1 MVAPVRF
8 ELTHDGTKTR
18 CLTAWLWGKM
28 VEGEGFEPPNRE
40 EVGYSHPRL
49 AASLP
54 LHLHKQCNYNI
65 KTFFAYSIL
74 IEKINFVC
82 NIF

>member
-1 MVAPVRF
+1 MRFFGQFNEMAALVRF
-8 ELTHDGTKTR
+8 ELTDGGTKNR
-18 CLTAWLWGKM
+18 CLSTWLKGNM

-54 LHLHKQCNYNI
+54 LL
-65 KTFFAYSIL
+65 
-74 IEKINFVC
+74 
-82 NIF
+82 

>member
-1 MVAPVRF
+1 MFNYIKKNKKNHSKSEMAAPVRF

-18 CLTAWLWGKM
+18 CLAAWLWGKM

-54 LHLHKQCNYNI
+54 LHFLLNCFTIIKQI
-65 KTFFAYSIL
+65 
-74 IEKINFVC
+74 
-82 NIF
+82 